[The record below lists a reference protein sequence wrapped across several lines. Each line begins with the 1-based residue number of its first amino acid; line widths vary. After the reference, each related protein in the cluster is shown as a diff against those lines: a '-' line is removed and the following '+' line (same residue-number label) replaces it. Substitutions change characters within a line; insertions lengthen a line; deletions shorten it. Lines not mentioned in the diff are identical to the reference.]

1 MPRNRAHTNF
11 PVGQVPHHMRLKDY
25 GLVETATA
33 RTKERDSEE
42 SDCEHP
48 LRVLVIAISMPTAR
62 VMPDFSLFIVS
73 QSAFRPPNNGRR
85 LDALSSG
92 YSAFR
97 SPDGGRT
104 ELPLSSPAERTPRKK
119 EKAPPP
125 PFLRSTKTRCAP
137 GRPAL
142 LHVAPCRISL
152 QDRIHRIG
160 RRR

>member
-1 MPRNRAHTNF
+1 MTRNRAHTNF

-33 RTKERDSEE
+33 GTKERDSEE

-48 LRVLVIAISMPTAR
+48 LPVLVIAISMPTAR

-73 QSAFRPPNNGRR
+73 QSAFRSPNNGRR

-97 SPDGGRT
+97 SPDGRT
-104 ELPLSSPAERTPRKK
+104 DGAAAVVARRAHAEEEGKSSSAAVPSLDEDA
-119 EKAPPP
+119 
-125 PFLRSTKTRCAP
+125 LCS
-137 GRPAL
+137 RPACS
-142 LHVAPCRISL
+142 VARRSL
-152 QDRIHRIG
+152 SHLTAGSNTSHRP
-160 RRR
+160 